1 MERVEKTEAV
11 ALAACVTA
19 FCVAMGLRGVLNIW
33 IGTGVAA
40 LTSVLALWLGARPVL
55 RANLRAP
62 AATSLIIGLA
72 VGVLMSLATWWL
84 YPISVSMFPPIQTEV
99 ETLYALLRQA
109 PGPVRAFPLLFL
121 VVAAE
126 ELVWRGVA
134 IDLFSKSLGPWRAML
149 LSALLYVLPQFA
161 LRSPLLI
168 IVALC
173 CGLLWGALRVRT
185 KSLAA
190 PFVAH
195 LVWDI
200 LVFAWHPVA

>member
-1 MERVEKTEAV
+1 VKRVARAE
-11 ALAACVTA
+11 ALALAVCVAA
-19 FCVAMGLRGVLNIW
+19 FCIAMGLREVLNIW
-33 IGTGVAA
+33 IGTGAAA
-40 LTSVLALWLGARPVL
+40 LTSAFALWLGARQAL
-55 RANLRAP
+55 RSHFCAP
-62 AATSLIIGLA
+62 AATDLIVGLA
-72 VGVLMSLATWWL
+72 AGVLMSVATWWL
-84 YPISVSMFPPIQTEV
+84 YPISVSVFAPIQTEV

-109 PGPVRAFPLLFL
+109 PGPVRAFPVLLL

-134 IDLFSKSLGPWRAML
+134 IDLFSRSLGPWRAML
-149 LSALLYVLPQFA
+149 VSAFLYVLPQVA

-173 CGLLWGALRVRT
+173 CGLLWGALRVSS
-185 KSLAA
+185 KGLAA

-200 LVFAWHPVA
+200 LVFVWHPVA

>member
-1 MERVEKTEAV
+1 
-11 ALAACVTA
+11 
-19 FCVAMGLRGVLNIW
+19 MGLREVLNIW

-40 LTSVLALWLGARPVL
+40 LTSVVALSLGARPVL
-55 RANLRAP
+55 RSNFQAP
-62 AATSLIIGLA
+62 AAMSLLVGLA

-84 YPISVSMFPPIQTEV
+84 YPISVSIFPPIQTEV

-109 PGPVRAFPLLFL
+109 PGPVRAFPLLLL

-134 IDLFSKSLGPWRAML
+134 IDLFSKSLGPWRAMVF
-149 LSALLYVLPQFA
+149 SALLYVLPQVA
-161 LRSPLLI
+161 LRSPLLM

-190 PFVAH
+190 PFIAH

-200 LVFAWHPVA
+200 LVFVWHPVA

>member
-1 MERVEKTEAV
+1 VERVERVEAV
-11 ALAACVTA
+11 ALAACVAA
-19 FCVAMGLRGVLNIW
+19 FCVAMGLREVLNIW
-33 IGTGVAA
+33 IGTGAAA
-40 LTSVLALWLGARPVL
+40 LTSALVLWLGARPAL
-55 RANLRAP
+55 RSNLRAP
-62 AATSLIIGLA
+62 AATNLLLGLA

-84 YPISVSMFPPIQTEV
+84 YPLSVSVFPPIQTEV
-99 ETLYALLRQA
+99 ETLYALLRQE
-109 PGPVRAFPLLFL
+109 PGPVRAFPLLLL

-134 IDLFSKSLGPWRAML
+134 IDLFSKSLGPWRAMVF
-149 LSALLYVLPQFA
+149 SALLYVLPQFA

-185 KSLAA
+185 RGLAA

-200 LVFAWHPVA
+200 LVFVWHPVA

>member
-1 MERVEKTEAV
+1 MERVEKAEAL

-19 FCVAMGLRGVLNIW
+19 FCVAMGLREVLNIW
-33 IGTGVAA
+33 IGTGAAA
-40 LTSVLALWLGARPVL
+40 LISVLALWIGARPVL
-55 RANLRAP
+55 RSNLGTP
-62 AATSLIIGLA
+62 AATNLIVGVA

-84 YPISVSMFPPIQTEV
+84 YPISVSVFAPIQTEV

-134 IDLFSKSLGPWRAML
+134 IDLFSKRLGPWRAMFF
-149 LSALLYVLPQFA
+149 SALLYVLPQVA

-185 KSLAA
+185 RGLAA

-195 LVWDI
+195 LVWDV
-200 LVFAWHPVA
+200 LVFVWHPVA

>member
-1 MERVEKTEAV
+1 VERAEKAEAV

-19 FCVAMGLRGVLNIW
+19 FCVAMGLREVLNIW
-33 IGTGVAA
+33 IGTGAA
-40 LTSVLALWLGARPVL
+40 AVISVLALWLGARPAL
-55 RANLRAP
+55 RSNLGP
-62 AATSLIIGLA
+62 PVGTNLVVGLS

-84 YPISVSMFPPIQTEV
+84 YPISISVFAPIQTEV

-109 PGPVRAFPLLFL
+109 PGPVRAFPVLLL

-134 IDLFSKSLGPWRAML
+134 IDLFSKSLGPWRAMFV
-149 LSALLYVLPQFA
+149 SALLYVLPQVA

-185 KSLAA
+185 KGLAA

-195 LVWDI
+195 LLWDI
-200 LVFAWHPVA
+200 LVFVWYPVA

>member
-1 MERVEKTEAV
+1 M
-11 ALAACVTA
+11 ALAACVAA
-19 FCVAMGLRGVLNIW
+19 FCVAMGLREVLNIW

-40 LTSVLALWLGARPVL
+40 LSSVLVLWLGAGPVL
-55 RANLRAP
+55 RSNLRAP
-62 AATSLIIGLA
+62 AALSLVVGLA

-99 ETLYALLRQA
+99 ETLYALLREA
-109 PGPVRAFPLLFL
+109 PGPVRAFPLLLL

-149 LSALLYVLPQFA
+149 VSALLYVLPQVA

-185 KSLAA
+185 NGLAA

-200 LVFAWHPVA
+200 LVFVWHPVA

>member
-1 MERVEKTEAV
+1 
-11 ALAACVTA
+11 
-19 FCVAMGLRGVLNIW
+19 MGLREILNIW
-33 IGTGVAA
+33 IGTGAAA
-40 LTSVLALWLGARPVL
+40 LASVLALWLGARPSLRSNL
-55 RANLRAP
+55 RAPLRAP
-62 AATSLIIGLA
+62 AATSLIVGLA
-72 VGVLMSLATWWL
+72 AGLLMSLATWWL
-84 YPISVSMFPPIQTEV
+84 YPISVSVFPPIQTEV

-109 PGPVRAFPLLFL
+109 PGPVRAFPLLLL

-134 IDLFSKSLGPWRAML
+134 IDLFSRSLGPWHAML
-149 LSALLYVLPQFA
+149 LAALLYVLPQIA

-185 KSLAA
+185 KSLTA

-195 LVWDI
+195 LVWDV
-200 LVFAWHPVA
+200 LVFVWHPVA

>member
-1 MERVEKTEAV
+1 MERVERAEAV
-11 ALAACVTA
+11 ALAACVAA
-19 FCVAMGLRGVLNIW
+19 FCLAMGLREILNIW
-33 IGTGVAA
+33 IGTGSAA
-40 LTSVLALWLGARPVL
+40 LSSVLFLWLGARPVL
-55 RANLRAP
+55 RSNLRAP
-62 AATSLIIGLA
+62 AAANLLIGLA

-84 YPISVSMFPPIQTEV
+84 YPLSVSLFPPIQTEV
-99 ETLYALLRQA
+99 ETLYTLLRQA
-109 PGPVRAFPLLFL
+109 PGPVRAFPLLLL

-134 IDLFSKSLGPWRAML
+134 IDLFSKSLGPWRSMV
-149 LSALLYVLPQFA
+149 LSALLYVLPQVA

-185 KSLAA
+185 KGLAA

-195 LVWDI
+195 LVWDV
-200 LVFAWHPVA
+200 LVFVWHPVA

>member
-1 MERVEKTEAV
+1 MERVSRAEAL
-11 ALAACVTA
+11 ALAACVAA
-19 FCVAMGLRGVLNIW
+19 FCVAMGLREVLNIW
-33 IGTGVAA
+33 IGTGAAA
-40 LTSVLALWLGARPVL
+40 LTSALVLWLGARPAV
-55 RANLRAP
+55 RANLDTP
-62 AATSLIIGLA
+62 TATNLVVGLV

-84 YPISVSMFPPIQTEV
+84 YPISVSLFPPIETEV

-109 PGPVRAFPLLFL
+109 PGPVRAFPLLLF

-134 IDLFSKSLGPWRAML
+134 IDLFSRSLGPWRAML
-149 LSALLYVLPQFA
+149 VSALLYVLPQVA

-173 CGLLWGALRVRT
+173 CGLLWGALRVQT
-185 KSLAA
+185 KGLAA

-200 LVFAWHPVA
+200 LVFVWHPVA

>member
-1 MERVEKTEAV
+1 MERVEKAEAL

-19 FCVAMGLRGVLNIW
+19 FCVAMGLREVLNIW
-33 IGTGVAA
+33 IGTGAAA
-40 LTSVLALWLGARPVL
+40 LISVLALWIGARPVL
-55 RANLRAP
+55 RSNLGMPAPANL
-62 AATSLIIGLA
+62 IVGLA

-84 YPISVSMFPPIQTEV
+84 YPMSVSLLAPIQTEV

-134 IDLFSKSLGPWRAML
+134 IDLFSKRLGPWRAMFF
-149 LSALLYVLPQFA
+149 SALLYVLPQVA

-173 CGLLWGALRVRT
+173 CGLLWGALRVRS
-185 KSLAA
+185 KGLAA

-195 LVWDI
+195 LVWNV
-200 LVFAWHPVA
+200 LVFVWHPVA

>member
-1 MERVEKTEAV
+1 MERSEKAEAV

-19 FCVAMGLRGVLNIW
+19 FCVAMGLREVLNIW

-40 LTSVLALWLGARPVL
+40 LSSVLVLWIGARPVL
-55 RANLRAP
+55 RSNLRAP
-62 AATSLIIGLA
+62 DAMSLIVGLG

-84 YPISVSMFPPIQTEV
+84 YPISVSLFAPIQTEV

-149 LSALLYVLPQFA
+149 LSALLYVLPQVA

-185 KSLAA
+185 KGLAA

-195 LVWDI
+195 MVWDV
-200 LVFAWHPVA
+200 LVFVWRPVA

>member
-1 MERVEKTEAV
+1 VARAEAA
-11 ALAACVTA
+11 ALAACVAA
-19 FCVAMGLRGVLNIW
+19 FCLAMGLREVLNIW
-33 IGTGVAA
+33 IGTGAA
-40 LTSVLALWLGARPVL
+40 AVISALALWLGARPTL
-55 RANLRAP
+55 RSHFRAP
-62 AATSLIIGLA
+62 AATNLIIGLA

-84 YPISVSMFPPIQTEV
+84 YPISVSLFPPIQAEV

-109 PGPVRAFPLLFL
+109 PGPVRAFPLLLL

-134 IDLFSKSLGPWRAML
+134 IDLFSKPLGPWRAML
-149 LSALLYVLPQFA
+149 VSALLYVLPQVA

-185 KSLAA
+185 KGLAA

-200 LVFAWHPVA
+200 LVFVWHPVA

>member
-1 MERVEKTEAV
+1 VERVERAEAM
-11 ALAACVTA
+11 ALAACVAA
-19 FCVAMGLRGVLNIW
+19 FCVAMGLREVLNIW

-40 LTSVLALWLGARPVL
+40 LTSVLVLWLGARPEL
-55 RANLRAP
+55 RSNLRAP
-62 AATSLIIGLA
+62 AAMSLVVGLA

-109 PGPVRAFPLLFL
+109 PGPVRAFPLLLL

-134 IDLFSKSLGPWRAML
+134 IDLFSKPLGPWRAML
-149 LSALLYVLPQFA
+149 VSALLYVLPQVA

-185 KSLAA
+185 KGLAA

-200 LVFAWHPVA
+200 LVFVWHPVA

>member
-1 MERVEKTEAV
+1 V
-11 ALAACVTA
+11 ALAACVAA
-19 FCVAMGLRGVLNIW
+19 FCLAMGLREVLNIW
-33 IGTGVAA
+33 IGTSAAA
-40 LTSVLALWLGARPVL
+40 LTSALALWLGARSAL
-55 RANLRAP
+55 RSNLQAP
-62 AATSLIIGLA
+62 TATNLIVGLA

-84 YPISVSMFPPIQTEV
+84 YPLSVSVFPPIQTEV

-109 PGPVRAFPLLFL
+109 PGPVRAFPLLLL

-134 IDLFSKSLGPWRAML
+134 IDLFSKVLGPWRAML
-149 LSALLYVLPQFA
+149 VSALLYVLPQVA

-195 LVWDI
+195 LFWDI
-200 LVFAWHPVA
+200 LVFVWHPVA